1 MGLSILQ
8 AESSATVAYA
18 IIDNGQP
25 MLRMSEQSVC
35 PTISLPFQPIRCC
48 GAPPNGSS
56 AVMPKTLLLHALGRD
71 RAWLF
76 MHGRDAVPL
85 SVAQAFEALVQRR
98 EAGEPVAY
106 LTGSRGFWTLDLA
119 VSPATLIPRADTELL
134 VELAL
139 ERLDTSPGRRAA
151 DLGTGSGAIA
161 LAIASE
167 RPQSQ
172 LIATDASAAAL
183 GMARRNADRHSLP
196 NVDFRLGNW
205 FAPLAGEAFDLIAS
219 NPPYIAAHDPH
230 LQQGDLRYE
239 PASALASGNDG
250 LDDIRLIVADAPAH
264 LLPGGWLLLEHGWDQ
279 GMRCGHCWPLPVSTR
294 RRPTRTWRRATGS
307 R

>member
-1 MGLSILQ
+1 MSDDLAAIPADQLLRRAAGRVERGD
-8 AESSATVAYA
+8 AEA
-18 IIDNGQP
+18 
-25 MLRMSEQSVC
+25 
-35 PTISLPFQPIRCC
+35 
-48 GAPPNGSS
+48 
-56 AVMPKTLLLHALGRD
+56 LLLHALGRD

-85 SVAQAFEALVQRR
+85 SVAQAFNALVQRR

-106 LTGSRGFWTLDLA
+106 LTGSRGFRTLDLA
-119 VSPATLIPRADTELL
+119 VSPATLIPRADTEVL

-139 ERLDTSPGRRAA
+139 ERLDTVPGRRVA

-167 RPQSQ
+167 RPQAQ
-172 LIATDASAAAL
+172 VIATDASAAAL
-183 GMARRNADRHSLP
+183 AMARRNADSHGLR
-196 NVDFRLGNW
+196 NVDCRQGSW

-239 PASALASGNDG
+239 PASALASGSDG

-279 GMRCGHCWPLPVSTR
+279 GVAVAELLAARGFAAVATHQDLER
-294 RRPTRTWRRATGS
+294 RDRVTLGRWSPAAGQAG
-307 R
+307 

>member
-1 MGLSILQ
+1 
-8 AESSATVAYA
+8 
-18 IIDNGQP
+18 
-25 MLRMSEQSVC
+25 
-35 PTISLPFQPIRCC
+35 
-48 GAPPNGSS
+48 
-56 AVMPKTLLLHALGRD
+56 
-71 RAWLF
+71 
-76 MHGRDAVPL
+76 
-85 SVAQAFEALVQRR
+85 
-98 EAGEPVAY
+98 
-106 LTGSRGFWTLDLA
+106 
-119 VSPATLIPRADTELL
+119 
-134 VELAL
+134 
-139 ERLDTSPGRRAA
+139 

-279 GMRCGHCWPLPVSTR
+279 GDAV
-294 RRPTRTWRRATGS
+294 RALLAASGFDAAATYQDLEARDRVTLG
-307 R
+307 RKPRA